1 MRITIMGSGGV
12 GGYFGARLAHA
23 GCDVSFVARGRQ
35 LQALR
40 EQGLRVESPLG
51 DLHLPQVR
59 ATDDPASLGSSD
71 LVLFGV
77 KLWDTE
83 AAAAQIKPLIGPRTA
98 VVSLQNS
105 VVKDDILRRVLG
117 DAAVVGGA
125 AYIAATI
132 AEPGLIRH
140 TGTMQKIAV
149 GEFDGR
155 RSARLERF
163 AQACQSAGIG
173 HEISPQIRQTIWEKF
188 VFLVALSGVTT
199 TARVPIGIIRSQ
211 PRTRTFLRD
220 VMLEVAT
227 VARAEGVPIAAD
239 FVDARI
245 AFADTLPATM
255 TSSMHHD
262 LDRGN
267 RLEVPWLA
275 GDVVA
280 RGERLGV
287 PTPCNRAIA
296 DLLAVHAQGRAGS
309 TP

>member
-1 MRITIMGSGGV
+1 MRITIMGTGGV

-23 GCDVSFVARGRQ
+23 GADVSFVARGRQ

-40 EQGLRVESPLG
+40 EHGLRIESPRG
-51 DLHLPQVR
+51 DLHLPQVH
-59 ATDDPASLGSSD
+59 ATDDPSTLGTAD

-83 AAAAQIKPLIGPRTA
+83 AAAAQIRPIVGAHTA

-105 VVKDDILRRVLG
+105 VVKDDLLRAVLG

-125 AYIAATI
+125 CYIAATI

-149 GEFDGR
+149 GEFDGQ
-155 RSARLERF
+155 RSERLERF
-163 AQACQSAGIG
+163 AAACTAAGID
-173 HEISPQIRQTIWEKF
+173 HEISADIQRTIWEKF

-199 TARVPIGIIRSQ
+199 TARVPIGRIRSE
-211 PRTRTFLRD
+211 PRTRAFWRD
-220 VMLEVAT
+220 VMLEVAA
-227 VARAEGVPIAAD
+227 VARAEGVPIAED
-239 FVDARI
+239 FVDKRI
-245 AFADTLPATM
+245 AFADTLPETM

-275 GDVVA
+275 GDVAA
-280 RGERLGV
+280 RGLRLGV

-296 DLLAVHAQGRAGS
+296 DLLAVHAMGAP
-309 TP
+309 TPS

>member
-1 MRITIMGSGGV
+1 MRITIMGTGGV

-23 GCDVSFVARGRQ
+23 GADVSFVARGRQ

-40 EQGLRVESPLG
+40 EHGLRIESPLG
-51 DLHLPQVR
+51 DLHLPQVH
-59 ATDDPASLGSSD
+59 ATDDPSTLGTAD

-83 AAAAQIKPLIGPRTA
+83 AAAAQIRPIVGAHTA

-105 VVKDDILRRVLG
+105 VVKDDLLRAVLG

-125 AYIAATI
+125 CYIAATI

-149 GEFDGR
+149 GEFDGQ
-155 RSARLERF
+155 RSERLERF
-163 AQACQSAGIG
+163 AAACTAAGID
-173 HEISPQIRQTIWEKF
+173 HEISADIQRTIWEKF

-199 TARVPIGIIRSQ
+199 TARVPIGRIRSE
-211 PRTRTFLRD
+211 PRTRAFWRD
-220 VMLEVAT
+220 VMLEVAA
-227 VARAEGVPIAAD
+227 VARAEGVPIAED
-239 FVDARI
+239 FVDKRI
-245 AFADTLPATM
+245 AFADTLPETM

-275 GDVVA
+275 GDVAA
-280 RGERLGV
+280 RGLRLGV

-296 DLLAVHAQGRAGS
+296 DLLAVHAMGAP
-309 TP
+309 TPS